1 MIILQ
6 FDDRY
11 HHWGALMLRSLA
23 LHEPRKRVLAD
34 VVNLR
39 PEQVEEISRAH
50 PKVIVKT
57 EAGIETSPERM
68 INRKSFVLRRAMDEY
83 PREPWYGL
91 FDADFLVRRPLRD
104 LWALMR
110 QAPAALIVTD
120 GVWQGR
126 VYQHLRTP
134 SGIVMVRPDGRRL
147 IEDWVKRQSSEDAI
161 AGIRPGAWFWD
172 QVTLLQARDDSCL
185 HYARISM
192 GRFADCGL
200 RADSAIWSAN
210 VGEGQKEQ
218 YYRWFRQELERQNQR
233 GEAG

>member
-1 MIILQ
+1 
-6 FDDRY
+6 
-11 HHWGALMLRSLA
+11 
-23 LHEPRKRVLAD
+23 
-34 VVNLR
+34 
-39 PEQVEEISRAH
+39 
-50 PKVIVKT
+50 
-57 EAGIETSPERM
+57 
-68 INRKSFVLRRAMDEY
+68 MDEY
-83 PREPWYGL
+83 PREPWYSL

-110 QAPAALIVTD
+110 QAPAALFVTD
-120 GVWQGR
+120 GIWQGR

-147 IEDWVKRQSSEDAI
+147 IESWVNWQASRDAI

-185 HYARISM
+185 HYATISM
-192 GRFADCGL
+192 GQFADCGL

-210 VGEGQKEQ
+210 VGEGQKDQ
-218 YYRWFRQELERQNQR
+218 YYRWFRQELERQIQR